1 MTDLAVAEWQKAAV
15 EVVSSIGTDVLA
27 FGSCSPFVL
36 EGLELDSQGA
46 YVPILSGDSSLHVG
60 VASSEAGCHVL
71 TRALLGMAPDEA
83 VSPDDVHDAV
93 GEIANM
99 VAGGVKTKV
108 VARGVDA
115 QLGLP
120 IFIHGHIAQ
129 TSVSQCLSSE
139 LAFDDIRVRVT
150 VVKTARGTSRAAA
163 SPSGTLHNV
172 DAAQ

>member
-1 MTDLAVAEWQKAAV
+1 
-15 EVVSSIGTDVLA
+15 
-27 FGSCSPFVL
+27 
-36 EGLELDSQGA
+36 
-46 YVPILSGDSSLHVG
+46 
-60 VASSEAGCHVL
+60 
-71 TRALLGMAPDEA
+71 MAPDEE
-83 VSPDDVHDAV
+83 VSSDDVHDAV

-99 VAGGVKTKV
+99 VAGGMKTKV

-129 TSVSQCLSSE
+129 TSVSQSLVSE
-139 LAFDDIRVRVT
+139 IDFDGINVRIT

-163 SPSGTLHNV
+163 GASAPQHNA

>member
-1 MTDLAVAEWQKAAV
+1 VTDLAVAEWQQAAV
-15 EVVSSIGTDVLA
+15 DVVSSIGTDVLA
-27 FGSCSPFVL
+27 FESCSQPSIVG
-36 EGLELDSQGA
+36 EVGLESQGA
-46 YVPILSGDSSLHVG
+46 YVPILSGDHSLHVG
-60 VASSEAGCHVL
+60 VVSSEDGCHVL
-71 TRALLGMAPDEA
+71 TRALLGMAPDEE
-83 VSPDDVHDAV
+83 VSADDVHDAV

-108 VARGVDA
+108 VSRGVDA

-129 TSVSQCLSSE
+129 TSVSQSLVSQIEFGGIC
-139 LAFDDIRVRVT
+139 VRVT

-163 SPSGTLHNV
+163 ANVPHHNA